1 MLFTV
6 NFLITKHN
14 SIFKALAIL
23 IVLDMVINDSPF
35 EGEICSWYAVNSP
48 ALKVLAQRRYK
59 PSMEVRLHTH
69 LISKIWKIWQT
80 ITPP

>member
-6 NFLITKHN
+6 NFLITENN

-35 EGEICSWYAVNSP
+35 EGEIFSFYTVNSSV
-48 ALKVLAQRRYK
+48 LKGISPKEVL
-59 PSMEVRLHTH
+59 
-69 LISKIWKIWQT
+69 
-80 ITPP
+80 TPVWR